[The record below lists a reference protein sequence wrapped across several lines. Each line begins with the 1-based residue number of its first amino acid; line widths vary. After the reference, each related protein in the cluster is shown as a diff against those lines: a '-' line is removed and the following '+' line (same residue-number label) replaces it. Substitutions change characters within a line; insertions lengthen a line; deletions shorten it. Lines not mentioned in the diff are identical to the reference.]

1 LAIDSRGSA
10 WAAPAAWRWICG
22 FCALAI
28 LLSLVACQPMPTQV
42 AISLGDAKTGFVDFS
57 GELTIDDVVRRQGDR
72 SGPMEGVTP
81 SPSRGP
87 GPPRLWVSLTLPD
100 VRSLQSAG
108 WVAPM
113 VISVREARIGHADL
127 YLKSQ
132 TGLTHLSWSPRDD
145 QKLSG
150 DAFRYPT
157 FLLDPATIGGT
168 EAFLSMDAIPSSQSQ
183 VWLSDFESFF
193 AKYDGDTTRLSVL
206 IGVMAAMLIY
216 IFVLGTFLRNSTNLW
231 LAACTASS
239 LVYLVSSNA
248 LLENLVLPRFSMASR
263 GTALVAILLVYCSF
277 TGFLSNFL
285 GLRRVAPRIAWVAGW
300 LAALQAICALLAVID
315 LGLGLGI
322 MRKLAPHLGLLT
334 IVFALAATVA
344 AGRTQPARSAIF
356 MLAWSPTMVAGS
368 LRLIAD
374 VLPQVGVDPTME
386 TTLLVAMVSSLLL
399 FTGIASF
406 DIRKRETRLKREI
419 LHNSDRFRAFAEIG
433 TDLFWEI
440 DRDGTVSFVTGRQV
454 GRTHFELGEPLFDKL
469 AAATSGD
476 HVKPL
481 KETIEGSL
489 PFDNR
494 RLRIEDGNADLWIS
508 ISGRPIPPP
517 SPGVLFRGVG
527 RSVYRGVI
535 RDVTE
540 EVERENRRQH
550 EQQMFTLGQLA
561 GSVAH
566 EINNLIH
573 PIINLTKR
581 LRLHLRDTID
591 PASSRMME
599 LIDISSKQ
607 AATVVSEL
615 LQSTRGERWKDTHRP
630 ISLAVEHSVEAI
642 RPALP
647 SSMRI
652 DCLVDSCDSVTVKIG
667 DILQIVGNL
676 LSNAVHAVQ
685 GAGTVVVTL
694 SIAEGGAKLV
704 VADNGAGMEES
715 VRLKAMQPFF
725 STKVDGEGTG
735 VGLFIVQ
742 RIVRDYG
749 GAIGIESSPG
759 SGTAVTIFFPQRKD
773 DNG

>member
-1 LAIDSRGSA
+1 MIDSRGSA
-10 WAAPAAWRWICG
+10 WAAPTFWRWFAG
-22 FCALAI
+22 FWLLAI
-28 LLSLVACQPMPTQV
+28 LVALMATQPSPTPDG
-42 AISLGDAKTGFVDFS
+42 IYLGDAKAGFVDS
-57 GELTIDDVVRRQGDR
+57 TGDLTIDDVLSRGTPL
-72 SGPMEGVTP
+72 SGPAAEG
-81 SPSRGP
+81 SPLPASVSGP
-87 GPPRLWVSLTLPD
+87 ARLWRSLTLPD
-100 VRSLQSAG
+100 AGSLQSAG
-108 WVAPM
+108 WTPPF
-113 VISVREARIGHADL
+113 VISIREARIGHADL
-127 YLKSQ
+127 YLKSPAGI
-132 TGLTHLSWSPRDD
+132 TRLSWDPRDD
-145 QKLSG
+145 QRLSG
-150 DAFRYPT
+150 EAFRYPT
-157 FLLDPATIGGT
+157 FILDRDAVAGAQ
-168 EAFLSMDAIPSSQSQ
+168 AFLSMEAVASSQSQ
-183 VWLSDFESFF
+183 VWLSDFESFISD
-193 AKYDGDTTRLSVL
+193 YDSDTTRLSLL

-216 IFVLGTFLRNSTNLW
+216 IFVLGASLRNSTNLW

-248 LLENLVLPRFSMASR
+248 LLQNLVLPRLSLGSR
-263 GTALVAILLVYCSF
+263 ETALIAILLLYCSF
-277 TGFLSNFL
+277 TGFLASFL
-285 GLRRVAPRIAWVAGW
+285 GLRRVAPRISRVAGW
-300 LAALQAICALLAVID
+300 LTALQAGCALFAVVDIALGLGVVRRMAPYLGLAAIGFALLA
-315 LGLGLGI
+315 
-322 MRKLAPHLGLLT
+322 
-334 IVFALAATVA
+334 ALAA
-344 AGRTQPARSAIF
+344 GRRQPARALIF
-356 MLAWSPTMVAGS
+356 LAAWSPTMVAAS
-368 LRLIAD
+368 LRLFAE
-374 VLPQVGVDPTME
+374 VLPQIGVHPTME
-386 TTLLVAMVSSLLL
+386 ATLLAAMVSSLLL

-419 LHNSDRFRAFAEIG
+419 IHNSERFRAFAEIG

-440 DRDGTVSFVTGRQV
+440 DREGAVSFVTGRQV
-454 GRTHFELGEPLFDKL
+454 GKTHFGLGEPLFDKL
-469 AAATSGD
+469 ALATSVD
-476 HVKPL
+476 LVKPL
-481 KETIEGSL
+481 KDTIDGNL
-489 PFDNR
+489 AFDNR
-494 RLRIEDGNADLWIS
+494 RLRIEDGGSDLWIS

-517 SPGVLFRGVG
+517 SPGVIFRGVG

-591 PASSRMME
+591 PQSSRMME

-607 AATVVSEL
+607 AASVVSEL

-652 DCLVDSCDSVTVKIG
+652 DCLVENCESVTVKIG
-667 DILQIVGNL
+667 DILQIIGNL

-694 SIAEGGAKLV
+694 SVAEGGAKLV
-704 VADNGAGMEES
+704 VTDNGAGMEEA

-735 VGLFIVQ
+735 VGLYIVQ

-749 GAIGIESSPG
+749 GVIGIESSPG

-773 DNG
+773 GNG

>member
-1 LAIDSRGSA
+1 MSIDSRGAARAASA
-10 WAAPAAWRWICG
+10 FWGWFAGFWA
-22 FCALAI
+22 LVI
-28 LLSLVACQPMPTQV
+28 LITLVASQPSPTRV
-42 AISLGDAKTGFVDFS
+42 AIYLGDAQTGFVDPT
-57 GELTIDDVVRRQGDR
+57 GQLTVDDIVRRQSD
-72 SGPMEGVTP
+72 P
-81 SPSRGP
+81 SSAMTQAAPADGSQR
-87 GPPRLWVSLTLPD
+87 PRLWLAPALPD
-100 VRSLQSAG
+100 SGSLRSAN
-108 WVAPM
+108 WTAPY
-113 VISVREARIGHADL
+113 VLSIREPRIEQADL
-127 YLKSQ
+127 YLQSPRGTKR
-132 TGLTHLSWSPRDD
+132 LSWGRSDG
-145 QKLSG
+145 QKMSG
-150 DAFRYPT
+150 EAFRYPT
-157 FLLDPATIGGT
+157 FILSPDDVA
-168 EAFLSMDAIPSSQSQ
+168 EARAFLSMDVVASSQSQ
-183 VWLSDFESFF
+183 VWFSDFESFF
-193 AKYDGDTTRLSVL
+193 GHYDGDTTRLSAL

-216 IFVLGTFLRNSTNLW
+216 IFVLGASLRNSTNLW

-239 LVYLVSSNA
+239 LLYLVSSNA
-248 LLENLVLPRFSMASR
+248 LLENLVLPRLALGSR
-263 GTALVAILLVYCSF
+263 GTALVAILLLFCSF
-277 TGFLSNFL
+277 SGFMTNFL
-285 GLRRVAPRIAWVAGW
+285 GLRRVAPRVWRVARW
-300 LAALQAICALLAVID
+300 ITAFQAACAVIALAD
-315 LGLGLGI
+315 IGLDLGI
-322 MRKLAPHLGLLT
+322 MRRLAPYLGLFT
-334 IVFALAATVA
+334 IAFGLLATLFAGQREPT
-344 AGRTQPARSAIF
+344 RSLIF
-356 MLAWSPTMVAGS
+356 MAAWSPTMVVAS
-368 LRLIAD
+368 LRLLAD
-374 VLPQVGVDPTME
+374 IVPQIGVHPTME
-386 TTLLVAMVSSLLL
+386 TTLLGAMVVSLLL

-419 LHNSDRFRAFAEIG
+419 IHNSERFRAFAEIG

-440 DRDGTVSFVTGRQV
+440 DRNGMVVFVTGRQV
-454 GRTHFELGEPLFDKL
+454 GQTHFGLDEPLFDRL
-469 AAATSGD
+469 AAATSSEL
-476 HVKPL
+476 VKPL
-481 KETIEGSL
+481 KDTIEANL

-494 RLRIEDGNADLWIS
+494 RLRIEDGGTDLWIS

-517 SPGVLFRGVG
+517 GPGVLFRGVG

-540 EVERENRRQH
+540 EVERENRRQL

-591 PASSRMME
+591 PQSSRMME

-652 DCLVDSCDSVTVKIG
+652 DCLVENCESVTVKIG
-667 DILQIVGNL
+667 DILQIIGNL

-694 SIAEGGAKLV
+694 SVAEGGARLV
-704 VADNGAGMEES
+704 VADNGSGMEEA

-735 VGLFIVQ
+735 VGLYIVQ
-742 RIVRDYG
+742 RIVRDYDG
-749 GAIGIESSPG
+749 VISIESSPG